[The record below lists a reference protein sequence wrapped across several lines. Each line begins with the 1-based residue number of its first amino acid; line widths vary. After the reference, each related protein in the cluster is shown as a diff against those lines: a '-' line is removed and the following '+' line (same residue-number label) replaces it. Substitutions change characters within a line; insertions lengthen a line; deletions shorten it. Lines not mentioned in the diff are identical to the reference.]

1 MEKNTKNVQ
10 DVQKLTKKETF
21 LNCLKNKLCH
31 ISKACEA
38 ANIGRQTYYS
48 WIEKDDK
55 FKEQVE
61 AAKEGLIDH
70 VEHQLLRRINHD
82 DTTAIIFSLKTRA
95 KDRGYVEKQEIT
107 LSKPIEDITFDEI

>member
-70 VEHQLLRRINHD
+70 VEHQLLQKID
-82 DTTAIIFSLKTRA
+82 SGDTTAIIFFLKTRA
-95 KDRGYVEKQEIT
+95 KERGYVEKQEIT
-107 LSKPIEDITFDEI
+107 FSKPIEDITFDEI